1 MLTGPAPH
9 AVALSPDNSFFAVT
23 PVTMRT
29 LLRTAQHTIAMGLN
43 AHMAYCTLELSDV
56 PTARGQ
62 NQRAWYFDAAPSTH
76 SVVFVD
82 GYYAVKP
89 DILAALL
96 GCYSAALRCQSGS
109 ASPPQD
115 PNSSPTNVSSGD
127 ADDDTDDDDNDDDGG
142 DDGDDGDGAIYQ
154 AR

>member
-1 MLTGPAPH
+1 
-9 AVALSPDNSFFAVT
+9 
-23 PVTMRT
+23 
-29 LLRTAQHTIAMGLN
+29 MGLN

-96 GCYSAALRCQSGS
+96 GCYSAAVRSGS

-115 PNSSPTNVSSGD
+115 PNSSPTNFSAGD
-127 ADDDTDDDDNDDDGG
+127 AGDDTDDDDDDDDDDGS
-142 DDGDDGDGAIYQ
+142 DDGDGGDGKTYQ
-154 AR
+154 AC

>member
-1 MLTGPAPH
+1 
-9 AVALSPDNSFFAVT
+9 
-23 PVTMRT
+23 MRI
-29 LLRTAQHTIAMGLN
+29 LLHTARRTIAMGLN

-62 NQRAWYFDAAPSTH
+62 NERAWYFDAAPSTH

-89 DILAALL
+89 HILASLL
-96 GCYSAALRCQSGS
+96 ACYSAAMPSGS

-115 PNSSPTNVSSGD
+115 PNSSPTNVSAGD
-127 ADDDTDDDDNDDDGG
+127 AGDDTDDDDDDDDDDGS
-142 DDGDDGDGAIYQ
+142 GDDGDGGDGKIYQ
-154 AR
+154 AC